1 MQEPYDQ
8 STRPYEF
15 ASVLFFEKK
24 KKLGR
29 KSQHFVTW
37 VRGLNFDPSCIFGSM
52 TQPAGLMTAAFNP
65 GRV

>member
-1 MQEPYDQ
+1 L
-8 STRPYEF
+8 
-15 ASVLFFEKK
+15 ASVLFNEKK

-29 KSQHFVTW
+29 KSQHFCTW
-37 VRGLNFDPSCIFGSM
+37 VRGLNFDPSWIFDSM